1 VQRDPW
7 WVYTTCN
14 LFWVIKTEY
23 GFGAIELVRQS
34 PRFGVM
40 LLSMCLSIGF
50 IVVDIL
56 SVISVF
62 REALPVGLNPFWKV
76 NHSLYR
82 LSLFARKG

>member
-1 VQRDPW
+1 M
-7 WVYTTCN
+7 
-14 LFWVIKTEY
+14 IKREY
-23 GFGAIELVRQS
+23 GFGAIELVLQS

-40 LLSMCLSIGF
+40 LLSMCLSIAF

-76 NHSLYR
+76 SVSSIASPFLFFRAQR
-82 LSLFARKG
+82 LKIFS